1 MVMSGS
7 RGDYEYS
14 ERKNKAPRPA
24 ENTKSLAA
32 ILRREYPVIYVI
44 KIYTIIHTN

>member
-7 RGDYEYS
+7 GDDYEYS
-14 ERKNKAPRPA
+14 ERKNKAPSPA

-32 ILRREYPVIYVI
+32 ILRRDYPVIYVI
-44 KIYTIIHTN
+44 KIYIIIHIN